1 MSALLALVAAV
12 GYAASDVT
20 SARAVRRVRPAAVS
34 LWAHVVATVLLLGV
48 ALPTAA
54 PPTVAASGTA
64 VAAGLVAGA
73 GAVVYY
79 GALKRGAA
87 SLLAPIAASGLVL
100 PVTVGVMRGE
110 RTALLAALGTAVLL
124 AGVTLLARARSGEGA
139 RADRLAIVF
148 GLLAAAG
155 FGSYFVVLDLASSDG
170 ANPLW
175 IAGLVTAGSA
185 LAAVPALL
193 RIDGAQALVPPS
205 GATTALVAVGLL
217 LAVADLA
224 LAAAMAK
231 GDVALVS
238 VISSSDPVLTIVAAR
253 VVLEERISQHQ
264 AAGVALALT
273 GLLAVAAA

>member
-1 MSALLALVAAV
+1 MSALLALVAAA

-34 LWAHVVATVLLLGV
+34 LWAHVVATALLVGV

-54 PPTVAASGTA
+54 PPSAAAAGTA

-100 PVTVGVMRGE
+100 PVTVGVARGE

-124 AGVTLLARARSGEGA
+124 AGVALLARARGEGA
-139 RADRLAIVF
+139 RADRLAIGF

-155 FGSYFVVLDLASSDG
+155 FGSYFVVLDAASGDG
-170 ANPLW
+170 ADPLW

-185 LAAVPALL
+185 VAAVPALL
-193 RIDGAQALVPPS
+193 RIDGAKALLPPA

-217 LAVADLA
+217 LAIADLA
-224 LAAAMAK
+224 LAAAMAQ

-238 VISSSDPVLTIVAAR
+238 VISSSDPVLTVVAAR
-253 VVLEERISQHQ
+253 IVLEERISQHQ
-264 AAGVALALT
+264 AAGVALAVT